1 MKDPG
6 HTTAFCLG
14 FRNWHL
20 AHLVRCLRSIRAQT
34 PSPIVVCDLGSDDA
48 VMPRLRA
55 AVAAVDGRLVTEIQP
70 EWSRSRA
77 LNQAAAGA
85 PPDVLRYVF
94 TDADMLF
101 PRAWFLAADRVDP
114 LQFFLT
120 RARDL
125 SESATEALDGPVTD
139 EWLATQSAVHPQVG
153 QGAAMVVPA
162 EWFWKVGGFDE
173 FYQVWGAE
181 DQDLVDRA
189 TWDGLP
195 VQWLPEAWVVHQWHR
210 RDWPTP
216 AQFDVVNRNRVYYR
230 ARGVARG
237 PIVRNKEA

>member
-1 MKDPG
+1 
-6 HTTAFCLG
+6 
-14 FRNWHL
+14 
-20 AHLVRCLRSIRAQT
+20 
-34 PSPIVVCDLGSDDA
+34 
-48 VMPRLRA
+48 
-55 AVAAVDGRLVTEIQP
+55 
-70 EWSRSRA
+70 
-77 LNQAAAGA
+77 
-85 PPDVLRYVF
+85 
-94 TDADMLF
+94 
-101 PRAWFLAADRVDP
+101 
-114 LQFFLT
+114 
-120 RARDL
+120 
-125 SESATEALDGPVTD
+125 
-139 EWLATQSAVHPQVG
+139 
-153 QGAAMVVPA
+153 MVVPA